1 MTQHKRNASPTWPL
15 ADELAVQTLYLV
27 DGFSPKQISQSLTR
41 PYNRVRA
48 LIARRGWAVQR
59 RAKADQ
65 SSLAIDAHSRAHI
78 QRVVQAQAV
87 LAESASVASLTRT
100 KEALALPINRDNANA
115 VRAYAGSSRDLVNIA
130 RLSRGLDAAQQQQ
143 GGTNLTLAMFLV
155 KGERELKN
163 VAEATPAQVTLNAVA
178 SPVATGQ

>member
-1 MTQHKRNASPTWPL
+1 M
-15 ADELAVQTLYLV
+15 
-27 DGFSPKQISQSLTR
+27 
-41 PYNRVRA
+41 
-48 LIARRGWAVQR
+48 
-59 RAKADQ
+59 
-65 SSLAIDAHSRAHI
+65 
-78 QRVVQAQAV
+78 QAQAV

-100 KEALALPINRDNANA
+100 KEALALPIDRDNANA
-115 VRAYAGSSRDLVNIA
+115 VRAYAGASRDLVNIA
-130 RLSRGLDAAQQQQ
+130 RLSRGLDAAQQQ